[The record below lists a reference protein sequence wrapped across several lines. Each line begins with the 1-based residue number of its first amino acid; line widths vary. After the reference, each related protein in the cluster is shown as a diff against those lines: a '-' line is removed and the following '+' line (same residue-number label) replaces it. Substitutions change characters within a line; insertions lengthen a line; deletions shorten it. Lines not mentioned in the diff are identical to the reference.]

1 MRHFIPVLALLIP
14 AMVFTSCKKNDNK
27 GVCFPGA
34 STIRQITDKPAV
46 IKVTATMYAVY
57 IVEQGAIDTKL
68 IPCNLPK
75 EFFQNDLQVTISG
88 EVKATPQG
96 SGPCCTEN
104 FVITKITR

>member
-1 MRHFIPVLALLIP
+1 MRHIIPILTFLIS
-14 AMVFTSCKKNDNK
+14 ATVFNSCKKNNDTD
-27 GVCFPGA
+27 VCFSGVP
-34 STIRQITDKPAV
+34 TVRQITDKPAV

>member
-1 MRHFIPVLALLIP
+1 MRYIIPTLTFLISV
-14 AMVFTSCKKNDNK
+14 MVFNSCKKNDNK
-27 GVCFPGA
+27 GVCFSGVA
-34 STIRQITDKPAV
+34 TVRQITDKPAI